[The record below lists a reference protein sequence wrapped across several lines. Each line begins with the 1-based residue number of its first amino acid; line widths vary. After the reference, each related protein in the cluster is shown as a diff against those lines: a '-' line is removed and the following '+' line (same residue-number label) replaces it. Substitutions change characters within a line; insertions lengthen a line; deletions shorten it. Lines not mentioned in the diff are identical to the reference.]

1 MIDWISVDDVLYQ
14 WNGQEIVCETGVGY
28 STNLDDHQL
37 DGLEITDSAGNVAGQ
52 LFVDFAAGTIA
63 YEPFNETHSDG
74 SILYS
79 LNGQEI
85 AVALSQLPEVAT
97 LHDVITI
104 ENEDVDLWS
113 SIANVSQA
121 STDNTENTASLIYL
135 DHQTVLDSGD
145 STLDFVLKDID
156 GAMPVVAEQTNST
169 ALYDLNELP
178 ATTNIV
184 DPLDSLHFYNA
195 G

>member
-63 YEPFNETHSDG
+63 YEPFDETHSDG

-85 AVALSQLPEVAT
+85 AVALSQLPEIVT

-121 STDNTENTASLIYL
+121 SADNIENIASLIHL
-135 DHQTVLDSGD
+135 DHQSVLDAGD
-145 STLDFVLKDID
+145 STLDLVLQNIN

-169 ALYDLNELP
+169 ALYDFNGLP
-178 ATTNIV
+178 AATSVV

>member
-63 YEPFNETHSDG
+63 YEPFDETHSDG

-85 AVALSQLPEVAT
+85 AVALSQLPEIVT

-121 STDNTENTASLIYL
+121 SADNIENIASLIHL
-135 DHQTVLDSGD
+135 DHQSVLDAGD
-145 STLDFVLKDID
+145 STLDLVLQNID

-169 ALYDLNELP
+169 ALYDFNGLP
-178 ATTNIV
+178 AATSVV

>member
-14 WNGQEIVCETGVGY
+14 WNGHEIVCETGVGY

-52 LFVDFAAGTIA
+52 LFVDFAGGTIA
-63 YEPFNETHSDG
+63 YEPFNEIHSDG

-145 STLDFVLKDID
+145 STLDIVLQSID
-156 GAMPVVAEQTNST
+156 GAMPVVAEQTHST
-169 ALYDLNELP
+169 SIYDFNELP
-178 ATTNIV
+178 ATTSVV

>member
-1 MIDWISVDDVLYQ
+1 MIDWISLDDVLYQ

-52 LFVDFAAGTIA
+52 LFVDFVAGTIA
-63 YEPFNETHSDG
+63 YEPFDETHSDG

-79 LNGQEI
+79 LDGQEI
-85 AVALSQLPEVAT
+85 AVALAQLPEVAT

-104 ENEDVDLWS
+104 ENEDVDLWA
-113 SIANVSQA
+113 SIANVSRA
-121 STDNTENTASLIYL
+121 SADNTENTASLIHL
-135 DHQTVLDSGD
+135 DHQMVLDSGD
-145 STLDFVLKDID
+145 SSLDLALQNID
-156 GAMPVVAEQTNST
+156 GAIPVVAEQTNSA
-169 ALYDLNELP
+169 ALYDFNELS
-178 ATTNIV
+178 ATTSVI

>member
-63 YEPFNETHSDG
+63 YEPFDETHSDG

-85 AVALSQLPEVAT
+85 AVALSQLPEIVT

-121 STDNTENTASLIYL
+121 SADNIENIASLIHL
-135 DHQTVLDSGD
+135 DHQSVLDAGD
-145 STLDFVLKDID
+145 STLDLVLQNID

-169 ALYDLNELP
+169 DLYDFNGLP
-178 ATTNIV
+178 AATSVV

>member
-52 LFVDFAAGTIA
+52 LFVDFSAGTIA
-63 YEPFNETHSDG
+63 YEPFDETHSDG

-121 STDNTENTASLIYL
+121 SADNTENTASLIYL

-145 STLDFVLKDID
+145 STLDIVLQNID
-156 GAMPVVAEQTNST
+156 GAMPVVAEQTHST
-169 ALYDLNELP
+169 SLYDFHELP
-178 ATTNIV
+178 ATTSVV